1 MIAEVG
7 VMCSGTLLL
16 LAQASAQP
24 SGIALFLPLILIM
37 VIFYFL
43 MIMPAQR
50 RQKKVAEMLR
60 SLKTGDKVIT
70 NGGIYGTMVGLDD
83 DSVQLRIAEQVKIKV
98 SRTAIAGL
106 QAEPEGDLTSQHEFR
121 AQVEVHFYRHHHF
134 GVHFRRCRHAGIS
147 HVGPTVKQNLAD
159 RIKLGLDLK
168 GGSHLVLQVQVD
180 EAIGQRCDETIDAFT
195 KQLHEKNV
203 NVGEI
208 RRVDDTH
215 ILVRN
220 IDPATSSTFRD
231 IVADQFTDWSMS
243 PAPGEQN
250 GYLLTMKPSVV
261 ADIRRNDGSGARND
275 YAAHQRSRPD
285 RADDCFHR
293 PRRQ

>member
-70 NGGIYGTMVGLDD
+70 NGGIYGTVVGLDD

-98 SRTAIAGL
+98 SRAAIAGL
-106 QAEPEGDLTSQHEFR
+106 QAEP
-121 AQVEVHFYRHHHF
+121 
-134 GVHFRRCRHAGIS
+134 
-147 HVGPTVKQNLAD
+147 PK
-159 RIKLGLDLK
+159 
-168 GGSHLVLQVQVD
+168 
-180 EAIGQRCDETIDAFT
+180 ET
-195 KQLHEKNV
+195 
-203 NVGEI
+203 
-208 RRVDDTH
+208 
-215 ILVRN
+215 
-220 IDPATSSTFRD
+220 
-231 IVADQFTDWSMS
+231 
-243 PAPGEQN
+243 
-250 GYLLTMKPSVV
+250 
-261 ADIRRNDGSGARND
+261 
-275 YAAHQRSRPD
+275 
-285 RADDCFHR
+285 
-293 PRRQ
+293 